1 VLFAAE
7 PDVVQFEGADAHF
20 LGLMALRL
28 AGVRNSARNGA
39 TAPGRTTPVGSMV
52 SACFALHKGRWGPEP
67 PFDGSFRFNYEDHD
81 FGVRCR
87 ARGFHIVAVP
97 GASCLHGEGTPGL
110 SLRDSR
116 AYPRARVGHLV
127 KGRWVIL
134 LKCFQ
139 LRTLIWLA
147 PALLVYEACQLVLV
161 IRRRWLREWI
171 GASGEIVLEL
181 RSILEK
187 RRAVQR
193 VRQLPD
199 RALLTGGP
207 LPLRA
212 DFPSG
217 RWERLGLGLLE
228 RFSTAYWRLV
238 RRAL

>member
-1 VLFAAE
+1 
-7 PDVVQFEGADAHF
+7 
-20 LGLMALRL
+20 
-28 AGVRNSARNGA
+28 
-39 TAPGRTTPVGSMV
+39 
-52 SACFALHKGRWGPEP
+52 
-67 PFDGSFRFNYEDHD
+67 
-81 FGVRCR
+81 
-87 ARGFHIVAVP
+87 
-97 GASCLHGEGTPGL
+97 
-110 SLRDSR
+110 
-116 AYPRARVGHLV
+116 VGHLV